1 MKMSFSKLFLF
12 LFIFTCFYSSSY
24 TRELTITGTVRDS
37 STEKPIAGVHVY
49 VEHTD
54 IGTTTGQDGC
64 FHLYSAIQTGTLVF
78 KHMGFKTYKNSFHL
92 KRGSVLTVNAQLQKT
107 VLKADEITVEAET
120 GEPEVASY
128 RMHGTDIREMA
139 TPVPDPMQVVKTFPG
154 VTSQNDQSNFYHVR
168 GGSYDENL
176 IRINGF
182 TMYQPHIVR
191 KGYLE
196 NPSLV
201 NPLMVERMNLKTGG
215 FPVTFSNKLSSVLD
229 IEYDKTCDKP
239 ISALL
244 DIRTTGVD
252 AVTKLQPAENLFV
265 MAGYRKIDYGY
276 LLHFGYKQ
284 GVYQPNYEDFQL
296 SGIYHPAKILSLSW
310 FSALARSRFKY
321 VPGSYS
327 SGSMK
332 TGFHRFAYNKSRQQY
347 NFNTRLYGIGLD
359 YQKSEKLKLTFKS
372 SFFQQREGEQTELTG
387 LHRYT
392 PQPRLITSAD
402 SMLMREFA
410 NSKFKGHYLNSQ
422 INLHSKLFS
431 QAAIDIGVEW
441 NGFDVSSF
449 ITQYDFVT
457 KGYHYPHETET
468 DTSLYI
474 QPNNAFVREMK
485 QDGQSFNWYGQ
496 AEITPTTYSLLRL
509 GVRNSRI
516 EHTGEN
522 LFMTR
527 ALLGFNLQS
536 GHYVSLT
543 AGNFIQPPV
552 YKEYLHRDEHSP
564 SLKSQKSIMYTVGV
578 KGPFLMGTH
587 LKAEC
592 YYKLL
597 TDMISYEIQDVEM
610 IYSGENDSKAK
621 IYGFD
626 VQLNWT
632 SRDDLSQRIS
642 YSFLKAREDIY
653 GDAYGYLPMLSERRH
668 QISLFLEDKMKEF
681 KNSYMHLRIHYG
693 SGFPFTPEFM
703 RFNEEKEEYE
713 TYYLGQ
719 RRARIPAY
727 GRFDVGFTQKFFVL
741 NSFHI
746 TLREEILNLFDHFN
760 VLSYSPTPW
769 NTMVKNKLSGR
780 VYNIG
785 IMIEY

>member
-1 MKMSFSKLFLF
+1 M
-12 LFIFTCFYSSSY
+12 
-24 TRELTITGTVRDS
+24 GTVADS
-37 STEKPIAGVHVY
+37 STGKPIPGINVY
-49 VEHTD
+49 IENTQE
-54 IGTTTGQDGC
+54 GTTTDKDGY
-64 FHLYSAIQTGTLVF
+64 FHLLSTKRSGALVF
-78 KHMGFKTYKNSFHL
+78 KHIGFKTYKHSFHL
-92 KRGSVLTVNAQLQKT
+92 KSDSVLTINVKLRKSVIKT
-107 VLKADEITVEAET
+107 DAITVEAKK
-120 GEPEVASY
+120 GDAGISSY
-128 RMHGTDIREMA
+128 QIQATDIQEMA
-139 TPVPDPMQVVKTFPG
+139 TPIPDPLQVVKTFPG
-154 VTSQNDQSNFYHVR
+154 VSSQNDQSNFYHVR

-182 TMYQPHIVR
+182 TIYQPHIVR
-191 KGYLE
+191 KGFLE

-201 NPLMVERMNLKTGG
+201 NPLMVKSMNLKTGG

-229 IEYDKTCDKP
+229 IEYDKKCDKT

-252 AVTKLQPAENLFV
+252 AVTKLQPAKNLFV

-276 LLHFGYKQ
+276 LLDSGLKK

-296 SGIYHPAKILSLSW
+296 SGIYHPAKTLSLSW
-310 FSALARSRFKY
+310 FSAHASSRFKF
-321 VPGSYS
+321 VPESYS
-327 SGSMK
+327 NVFTF
-332 TGFHRFAYNKSRQQY
+332 TGYHNFDYNKSHQQY
-347 NFNTRLYGIGLD
+347 NFNTRLYGLSLD
-359 YQKSEKLKLTFKS
+359 YQKSDKLKLTFKS
-372 SFFQQREGEQTELTG
+372 SFFQQREGEQTELNC
-387 LHRYT
+387 LQRYT
-392 PQPRLITSAD
+392 PHPWILTAAD

-410 NSKFKGHYLNSQ
+410 NSKFKGQYLNCQ

-431 QAAIDIGVEW
+431 QAAIDVGVEW
-441 NGFDVSSF
+441 NNFNISSF
-449 ITQYDFVT
+449 ISQYDFEINLSP
-457 KGYHYPHETET
+457 YPHKTES

-474 QPNNAFVREMK
+474 KPSNEFVRKMG

-516 EHTGEN
+516 EHTGET
-522 LFMTR
+522 LFMMR
-527 ALLGFNLQS
+527 ALLGFNLES

-564 SLKSQKSIMYTVGV
+564 ALKSQKSIMYTVGIE
-578 KGPFLMGTH
+578 GPFLLGTH

-592 YYKLL
+592 YYKSL
-597 TDMISYEIQDVEM
+597 TDMISYEIQDVEV

-632 SRDDLSQRIS
+632 SRDDLSQRVS
-642 YSFLKAREDIY
+642 YSYLKARENIY
-653 GDAYGYLPMLSERRH
+653 GDAYGYLPMLSERQH
-668 QISLFLEDKMKEF
+668 QISLYLEDKMKEF
-681 KNSYMHLRIHYG
+681 ENSYMHLRILYG
-693 SGFPFTPEFM
+693 SGFPYTPKLM
-703 RFNEEKEEYE
+703 RYNEEKEEYE

-719 RRARIPAY
+719 RRARTPIY
-727 GRFDVGFTQKFFVL
+727 GRFDVGFTQKFTILDFA
-741 NSFHI
+741 NI
-746 TLREEILNLFDHFN
+746 TLREEILNLFDHVN

-769 NTMVKNKLSGR
+769 NTMLKNKLSGR

-785 IMIEY
+785 MMVEF

>member
-1 MKMSFSKLFLF
+1 MKITTAFLF
-12 LFIFTCFYSSSY
+12 LLIFNCFSSSY

-37 STEKPIAGVHVY
+37 STEKPIAGVYVY

-54 IGTTTGQDGC
+54 MGTTTGQDGN
-64 FHLYSAIQTGTLVF
+64 FNLYSAKQTGTLVF
-78 KHMGFKTYKNSFHL
+78 KHIGFKAYKHSFHL
-92 KRGSVLTVNAQLQKT
+92 KRGSVLTVNATLQKT
-107 VLKADEITVEAET
+107 VLKGDEVTVEAEKKDT
-120 GEPEVASY
+120 EVASY
-128 RMHGTDIREMA
+128 QMHGTDIREMA
-139 TPVPDPMQVVKTFPG
+139 TPVPDPMQVVKIFPG

-191 KGYLE
+191 KGFLE
-196 NPSLV
+196 NPSLL
-201 NPLMVERMNLKTGG
+201 NPLMVKRMNLKTGG

-276 LLHFGYKQ
+276 LLHSGYKK

-296 SGIYHPAKILSLSW
+296 SGIYHPAETLSLSW
-310 FSALARSRFKY
+310 FSALASSRFKF
-321 VPGSYS
+321 VPKLYS
-327 SGSMK
+327 SGSSRY
-332 TGFHRFAYNKSRQQY
+332 TGYHEFQYNKSHQHY
-347 NFNTRLYGIGLD
+347 NFNTRLYGLGLD

-372 SFFQQREGEQTELTG
+372 SFFQQREGEQTELRG

-392 PQPRLITSAD
+392 PQPGLVTSAD

-431 QAAIDIGVEW
+431 QAALDIGVEW
-441 NGFDVSSF
+441 NSFDVSSF
-449 ITQYDFVT
+449 IAQYDFVT
-457 KGYHYPHETET
+457 SFSIFPDKTKF

-474 QPNNAFVREMK
+474 QPNDEFVREMK
-485 QDGQSFNWYGQ
+485 QDGQSLNWYAQ
-496 AEITPTTYSLLRL
+496 AEITPTTCSLLRL
-509 GVRNSRI
+509 GVLNSRI

-527 ALLGFNLQS
+527 ALLGFNLES

-564 SLKSQKSIMYTVGV
+564 SLKSQKSIMYTLGV
-578 KGPFLMGTH
+578 EGPFLSGTH

-592 YYKLL
+592 YYKSL
-597 TDMISYEIQDVEM
+597 TDMISYEIQDVEV

-632 SRDDLSQRIS
+632 SRDDLGQRIS
-642 YSFLKAREDIY
+642 YSYLKARENIY

-668 QISLFLEDKMKEF
+668 QISLYLEDKMKEF
-681 KNSYMHLRIHYG
+681 KNSYMHLRILYG

-703 RFNEEKEEYE
+703 RFNEEKQEYE

-719 RRARIPAY
+719 RRARLSAY
-727 GRFDVGFTQKFFVL
+727 GRFDVGFTQKFSVL
-741 NSFHI
+741 HAFHI
-746 TLREEILNLFDHFN
+746 TVREEILNLFDHFN

-769 NTMVKNKLSGR
+769 NTMVKNQLSGR